1 MRRTPI
7 LAATL
12 VLAAVASTASAQDKE
27 KDKDKDVMKDER
39 VIVTPKAR
47 ISQVYSRS
55 PRAMIGVST
64 SSSGER
70 DTLGLLITAIT
81 PGGPAEKA
89 GIVEGNR
96 IASINGVNL
105 RLSAA
110 DAGEEDM
117 NGIVS
122 RRLTR
127 ELGKLDPG
135 AEVELRVWADG
146 QFRNVRLR
154 TISSDS
160 LGSARFRTVADAR
173 RAGEDRAVLGI
184 EVNATGS
191 RRDTLGILINTV
203 SENGPAEK
211 AGLVEGDRIA
221 SINGTDLRVR
231 GEDVGDD
238 EISGVMVSRF
248 QRVMRGV
255 KAGDRVELR
264 IVSGGQS
271 RTVTV
276 QTGRAADVYKDRD
289 GRFRMFMPTMDF
301 DGPAMAPMPPMPPMP
316 AVPAVPAVP
325 RVRVWSGW
333 MDEDDDVDDDEDD
346 ATDVEIEQ
354 ARSEAAR
361 AKAEA
366 DAFRQELLRTRE
378 DVKRANEEISRQRAL
393 ERAPRSTAWNG
404 VMVTP
409 PAEQAAS
416 AQSAEAAEAA
426 VEASGYGALAG
437 PRSNIIHV
445 RGLRVAAV
453 TPELAEYLGKGST
466 DGYLVLE
473 SEGAWK
479 AVHAGDVL
487 LSVDG
492 TCVKSAALASLDPER
507 AREAQVLRNGKRMT
521 VRLVGG

>member
-7 LAATL
+7 LAAAL
-12 VLAAVASTASAQDKE
+12 VLAAAAPSAGAQDKE
-27 KDKDKDVMKDER
+27 KDKDKDVIKDER
-39 VIVTPKAR
+39 IVVTPR
-47 ISQVYSRS
+47 SRGMQVFTRS

-64 SSSGER
+64 SSSGAR

-81 PGGPAEKA
+81 PGGPAERA

-96 IASINGVNL
+96 IASVNGVNL

-110 DAGEEDM
+110 DAGEPDM

-135 AEVELRVWADG
+135 AEIELRVWADG

-154 TISSDS
+154 TVSSDS
-160 LGSARFRTVADAR
+160 LEGTRFRTITDAK

-231 GEDVGDD
+231 SEDVGDD
-238 EISGVMVSRF
+238 EIASVMVSRF

-264 IVSGGQS
+264 VVSGGES

-276 QTGRAADVYKDRD
+276 QTARAAEVYKDREK
-289 GRFRMFMPTMDF
+289 GFRMYM
-301 DGPAMAPMPPMPPMP
+301 PAMEFDMPAIAPMPPMPPMP
-316 AVPAVPAVP
+316 AMPAVPAVP

-333 MDEDDDVDDDEDD
+333 MDDEDD
-346 ATDVEIEQ
+346 ADAAIEE
-354 ARSEAAR
+354 ARSEVERAKGETEAAR
-361 AKAEA
+361 E
-366 DAFRQELLRTRE
+366 ELLRARE
-378 DVKRANEEISRQRAL
+378 EVQRAHEEIARQRAL
-393 ERAPRSTAWNG
+393 ERAPRSTAWSG
-404 VMVTP
+404 
-409 PAEQAAS
+409 QLAAPDPEPGTM
-416 AQSAEAAEAA
+416 ARAADAF

-437 PRSNIIHV
+437 PRSSVIHV

-473 SEGAWK
+473 SEGAWR
-479 AVHAGDVL
+479 AVKAGDVL

-492 TCVKSAALASLDPER
+492 TCVKSTTLASLDPER
-507 AREAQVLRNGKRMT
+507 AHEAEVLRNGKRMT
-521 VRLVGG
+521 VRLIGG

>member
-12 VLAAVASTASAQDKE
+12 VLAAAASTAGAQDKE
-27 KDKDKDVMKDER
+27 KDKDKDVIRDER
-39 VIVTPKAR
+39 VVVTPRAR
-47 ISQVYSRS
+47 ITQAFSRS

-110 DAGEEDM
+110 DAGEPDM

-160 LGSARFRTVADAR
+160 LGSARFRNVGDAR

-191 RRDTLGILINTV
+191 RRDTLGVLINTV
-203 SENGPAEK
+203 TENGPAEK

-255 KAGDRVELR
+255 KAGDRVDLR

-271 RTVTV
+271 RTVSV
-276 QTGRAADVYKDRD
+276 QTARAADVYKDRD
-289 GRFRMFMPTMDF
+289 GRFRMFMPADIDM
-301 DGPAMAPMPPMPPMP
+301 PAMAPMPPMPAMP

-333 MDEDDDVDDDEDD
+333 MDDENVENDEDDDAAE
-346 ATDVEIEQ
+346 AEIEE
-354 ARSEAAR
+354 ARSEVERAR
-361 AKAEA
+361 AEA
-366 DAFRQELLRTRE
+366 DAVRQELLRARE
-378 DVKRANEEISRQRAL
+378 EVQRANEEISRQRSI
-393 ERAPRSTAWNG
+393 ERAPRSTAWSG

-409 PAEQAAS
+409 PAQQAVTPPP
-416 AQSAEAAEAA
+416 AEAAEAV

-437 PRSNIIHV
+437 PRSNVIHV

-453 TPELAEYLGKGST
+453 TPELAEYLGKGSS

-492 TCVKSAALASLDPER
+492 TCVKSTALASLDPER
-507 AREAQVLRNGKRMT
+507 AREAEVLRNGKRLT
-521 VRLVGG
+521 VRLIGG